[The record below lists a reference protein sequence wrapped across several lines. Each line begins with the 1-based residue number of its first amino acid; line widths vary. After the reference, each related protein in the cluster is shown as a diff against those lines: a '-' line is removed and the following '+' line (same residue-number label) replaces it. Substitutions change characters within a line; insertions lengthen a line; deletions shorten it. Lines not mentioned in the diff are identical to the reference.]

1 MLSSE
6 VDRLEKE
13 AERLRQENA
22 DLLDMIGKENVKPRD
37 CKSCIFFTQH
47 YVRVG
52 AKYYPTCAGHCSQGS
67 RIKSRT
73 AEDKICRYYERGRRV
88 L

>member
-6 VDRLEKE
+6 VDHLEKE

-22 DLLDMIGKENVKPRD
+22 DLLEMLGKENVKPKD

-47 YVRVG
+47 YVRCGTQFV
-52 AKYYPTCAGHCSQGS
+52 KTCAGHCSQGS
-67 RIKSRT
+67 RLKDRKP
-73 AEDKICRYYERGRRV
+73 EDKLCRYYERGRRV